1 MEPMIWLGILAVLLI
16 IEAITAGLTT
26 IWFAGGALVAA
37 IAAYCGAGVVLQ
49 FVLFFAVSLVLLIFT
64 RPVAVRYM
72 NHNVEKTNAE
82 SLLGKR
88 AVVIEKIDNL
98 AQTGYVRIRDIE
110 WTARTSD
117 DSVKIPENAV
127 VEIEEIQGVKLIV
140 KEVKEG

>member
-1 MEPMIWLGILAVLLI
+1 MEPMIWLGILAVLLL

-37 IAAYCGAGVVLQ
+37 VAAYCGAGVFLQ
-49 FVLFFAVSLVLLIFT
+49 FVLFFAVSFVLLVFT

-72 NHNVEKTNAE
+72 NRNVEKTNAE
-82 SLLGKR
+82 SLLGKK